1 MVALLEGA
9 SDAACFNQQLAL
21 AFGRQV
27 IYPYLD
33 DLLLWANLRFD
44 PRRRFLKSGRTKPVL
59 KYILETKSASQA
71 ARKRKTGGGFR
82 RDLFNWMQGGVL
94 RELVEDMQRPDFLP
108 LADFEKI
115 KRDPDWFT
123 WNALNYDL
131 FLKHVV
137 KAI

>member
-1 MVALLEGA
+1 
-9 SDAACFNQQLAL
+9 
-21 AFGRQV
+21 
-27 IYPYLD
+27 
-33 DLLLWANLRFD
+33 
-44 PRRRFLKSGRTKPVL
+44 
-59 KYILETKSASQA
+59 
-71 ARKRKTGGGFR
+71 
-82 RDLFNWMQGGVL
+82 MQGGVM
-94 RELVEDMQRPDFLP
+94 RELVEDMQRPDFLS

>member
-1 MVALLEGA
+1 M
-9 SDAACFNQQLAL
+9 
-21 AFGRQV
+21 QV
-27 IYPYLD
+27 
-33 DLLLWANLRFD
+33 
-44 PRRRFLKSGRTKPVL
+44 
-59 KYILETKSASQA
+59 
-71 ARKRKTGGGFR
+71 
-82 RDLFNWMQGGVL
+82 GVL